1 MKNGSLWF
9 ALLLV
14 LTLGMLSLGAPVAHA
29 QDVIGAGP
37 TGEKIV
43 LTGGMEH
50 VFWHAM
56 AILRVAFWV
65 MIVSHVLFALLVL
78 MDIRKRGEGC
88 MLFVLLALLTGAC
101 GALVYGVFRVGDKK
115 A

>member
-1 MKNGSLWF
+1 MRNGSSWF

-14 LTLGMLSLGAPVAHA
+14 LTLGILCVSGPVAHA
-29 QDVIGAGP
+29 QTMQEGP
-37 TGEKIV
+37 TGSKLV
-43 LTGGMEH
+43 LTQGMEN

-56 AILRVAFWV
+56 AILRVAYWT
-65 MIVSHVLFALLVL
+65 MIVAHVLFALVVL
-78 MDIRKRGEGC
+78 LDIRKRGEGN
-88 MLFVLLALLTGAC
+88 MLFVLLTLLTGAC